1 MDVYKNVYFIILSSS
16 LYIDGN
22 IVVMDIPNK

>member
-1 MDVYKNVYFIILSSS
+1 MDVYTVYFIILSSS
-16 LYIDGN
+16 LYIAGN

>member
-16 LYIDGN
+16 LYIAGN